1 MNNMNMDEYN
11 QKVREA
17 VARDKA
23 VNAAQDVSNLGRH
36 TTRTVATPS
45 CKKIVLYGR

>member
-1 MNNMNMDEYN
+1 MNTNEYN
-11 QKVREA
+11 KKVREA
-17 VARDKA
+17 IARDKA

-45 CKKIVLYGR
+45 GKKVAVRQYGR